1 MNGRVRAS
9 SGTTAWRADATP
21 AQLVRAAD
29 GLEQIAE
36 TCAGRHRDE
45 LLQMAGDLRDRAVA
59 RRAID
64 EQRRAPLRML
74 ARF

>member
-1 MNGRVRAS
+1 
-9 SGTTAWRADATP
+9 
-21 AQLVRAAD
+21 
-29 GLEQIAE
+29 
-36 TCAGRHRDE
+36 
-45 LLQMAGDLRDRAVA
+45 MAGDLRDRAVA